1 MTLYSLDPA
10 QVGPGA
16 LGFLVVAGIGF
27 ALFLLIKSM
36 NKQIS
41 KIEVPREADLA
52 REEKEKA
59 AKQGVAGGRDKP
71 GEKE

>member
-1 MTLYSLDPA
+1 VNTPDSSL
-10 QVGPGA
+10 VTPGLLGFLIVAA
-16 LGFLVVAGIGF
+16 LGF
-27 ALFLLIKSM
+27 ALYLLIKSM